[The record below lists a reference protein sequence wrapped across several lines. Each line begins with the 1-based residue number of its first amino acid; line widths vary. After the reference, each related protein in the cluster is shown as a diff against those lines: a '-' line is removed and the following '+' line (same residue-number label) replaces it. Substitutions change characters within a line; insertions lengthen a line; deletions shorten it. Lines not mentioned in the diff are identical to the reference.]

1 MADFIIGADGYPVP
15 TEMPTRPQYVNE
27 SPFPASEWRQ
37 DDNVNDGYPYTLLT
51 AKRPEKAFVKP
62 FPYATWQVDPRYNN
76 SYPFHFLQPDI
87 PTNYGAFENS
97 DIERV
102 KVPISVKTIGAYAFS
117 NTKLRHVRIA
127 ADATISSTSVP
138 EGCIVNRYPDDRYE
152 QLYDEQGRMVLDRDA
167 RRILLRRID
176 D

>member
-1 MADFIIGADGYPVP
+1 MSTWIMGDDGYPTNTDFISLP
-15 TEMPTRPQYVNE
+15 DSNTSPLPYGKWRNTEGI
-27 SPFPASEWRQ
+27 
-37 DDNVNDGYPYTLLT
+37 NDGYPYTLLLNEL
-51 AKRPEKAFVKP
+51 PESDTEPLPKGKWRCDAHYNEG
-62 FPYATWQVDPRYNN
+62 FPYHELLLDVPMD
-76 SYPFHFLQPDI
+76 
-87 PTNYGAFENS
+87 YGAFENS

-102 KVPISVKTIGAYAFS
+102 RVPISVKTIGAYAFS

-138 EGCIVNRYPDDRYE
+138 EGCIVTRYPDDRYE
-152 QLYDEQGRMVLDRDA
+152 QLTDEQGRMVLDRDA

>member
-1 MADFIIGADGYPVP
+1 MSTWIMGADGYP
-15 TEMPTRPQYVNE
+15 TNTSFISMPEHMTDPIPKGMWRIDAHYNE
-27 SPFPASEWRQ
+27 
-37 DDNVNDGYPYTLLT
+37 G
-51 AKRPEKAFVKP
+51 
-62 FPYATWQVDPRYNN
+62 
-76 SYPFHFLQPDI
+76 YPFHEMLLDVPMD
-87 PTNYGAFENS
+87 YGAFENS

-102 KVPISVKTIGAYAFS
+102 RVPISVKTIGAYAFS

-152 QLYDEQGRMVLDRDA
+152 QLTDEQGRMVLDRDA

>member
-1 MADFIIGADGYPVP
+1 MADTFRIGENGYPEP
-15 TEMPTRPQYVNE
+15 INAPEPPEYVMKPYTD
-27 SPFPASEWRQ
+27 SMWRI
-37 DDNVNDGYPYTLLT
+37 DPRYNDGYPYNKFMPS
-51 AKRPEKAFVKP
+51 AM
-62 FPYATWQVDPRYNN
+62 
-76 SYPFHFLQPDI
+76 I